1 MKYLAALSPILG
13 LCLAM
18 AGCASM
24 GRQPRLDNAAIT
36 PSTLQPTESGVISVK
51 VVDKY
56 KIVNRVVG
64 SVVEDPRMKFRL
76 RDDGRPPDEKALDG
90 IWSVQVEVPKL
101 APPGN
106 FTIELTAY
114 DSKGN
119 AIVVKKAR
127 REKGPLTA
135 TTTMVIE
142 YPPDAPAEEAA
153 PAPAA
158 QPPQ

>member
-1 MKYLAALSPILG
+1 MKRFAALCPVLG
-13 LCLAM
+13 MCIVL

-36 PSTLQPTESGVISVK
+36 PSTLHPTETGVISVK

-64 SVVEDPRMKFRL
+64 TVVEDPRMKFRL

-119 AIVVKKAR
+119 AIEVKKAR

-135 TTTMVIE
+135 TTAMVIE
-142 YPPDAPAEEAA
+142 YPPDAPDEAVA
-153 PAPAA
+153 PAPTA
-158 QPPQ
+158 QSQQ